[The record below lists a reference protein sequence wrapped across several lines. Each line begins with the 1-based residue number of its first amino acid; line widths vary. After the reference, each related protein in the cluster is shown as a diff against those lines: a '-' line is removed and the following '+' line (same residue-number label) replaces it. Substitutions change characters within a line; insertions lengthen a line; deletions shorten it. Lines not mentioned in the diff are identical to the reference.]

1 MMLFYNESKSHFSV
15 PLTSTPEVMCA
26 VVSSSLRTLGRVS
39 DQRGVRTKIRG
50 FKASVDGTTERPTS
64 SENASRGSQTFTAAL
79 HVTVLNCILLRRRL
93 ESRSVTDDVLAS
105 AREQLHLPVPRI
117 SVHCTGQ
124 REQPSAEL

>member
-1 MMLFYNESKSHFSV
+1 MILFYESKSHFSI

-26 VVSSSLRTLGRVS
+26 VVSSSLRTLVGVS
-39 DQRGVRTKIRG
+39 DQRGVRTKSGG
-50 FKASVDGTTERPTS
+50 FKASVGGTTERPTS

-79 HVTVLNCILLRRRL
+79 HVTVLNGILLRRSL
-93 ESRSVTDDVLAS
+93 EGRSITDDVLAS
-105 AREQLHLPVPRI
+105 AREQLHLPVPRV